1 MDFFASNLA
10 MILLAVVGIGLVVV
24 EMFLPGIGLPGISGL
39 LMLLAFIWLVFRAY
53 GAVWGI
59 IACLGVIA
67 LVTAAIVV
75 SLRSAKNGRLSRS
88 ALFLR
93 QPAESA
99 PEVAKEKE
107 SLVGRE
113 GVTQTPLRPSGI
125 VLIGGERKSVV
136 TEGEFLD
143 AGKTVRVIHV
153 NGSRIVVEPVSE

>member
-59 IACLGVIA
+59 AACLGVIA

-88 ALFLR
+88 ALFLK
-93 QPAESA
+93 QTAENVPPAGQKTD
-99 PEVAKEKE
+99 P
-107 SLVGRE
+107 LVGRE

-143 AGKTVRVIHV
+143 AGKTVRIIHV
-153 NGSRIVVEPVSE
+153 NGSRIVVEPVSK

>member
-59 IACLGVIA
+59 AACLGVIA

-75 SLRSAKNGRLSRS
+75 SLRSANKGRLSRS
-88 ALFLR
+88 ALFLK

-99 PEVAKEKE
+99 PEAKKD

-143 AGKTVRVIHV
+143 AGKTVRIIHV
-153 NGSRIVVEPVSE
+153 NGSRIVVEPVSK